1 MRRVDLSLK
10 IGGQDDVESPHFPSI
25 PSQGILKLSNVDK
38 RLLGLK
44 LRFNCKKLPCIQPL
58 TTIMSQDHEGPAELE
73 DSDSYDFPQ
82 PPTRDSTE
90 LVNRSQQNIQ
100 WKPSSRTVEETL
112 AEGISNEDLWL
123 LIRRFNKVCT
133 ETRLNVAGANM

>member
-10 IGGQDDVESPHFPSI
+10 IGGQDDVEPPLFPSI
-25 PSQGILKLSNVDK
+25 PSQGILKLSNVDTG
-38 RLLGLK
+38 LLGFK
-44 LRFNCKKLPCIQPL
+44 LRFNCRKHPCIQPSI
-58 TTIMSQDHEGPAELE
+58 TIMSQDHEGPGELE

-82 PPTRDSTE
+82 PPTRGSTE
-90 LVNRSQQNIQ
+90 SVNRSQQSIQ

-112 AEGISNEDLWL
+112 AEGLSNEDLWL

-133 ETRLNVAGANM
+133 ETSFHVAGANM